1 LLKTH
6 KVIKIKRNLGI
17 KITISM
23 SPFHKGFVL
32 NQFANA
38 KNVKGMQELHHLDIC
53 TNLKLDIAHLYLWN
67 NYYIAPFSC

>member
-6 KVIKIKRNLGI
+6 KIIKIKHNLGV
-17 KITISM
+17 KFAISM

-38 KNVKGMQELHHLDIC
+38 KNVKGFFSCERNAR
-53 TNLKLDIAHLYLWN
+53 TPSSLYLH
-67 NYYIAPFSC
+67 IFKA